1 MARRKQKPEPPLA
14 FSRREKQVLDALY
27 DCTPATVNDV
37 LERLPNAPGYSA
49 VRAMLARLEDK
60 GYVRHEESGP
70 RYLYFPVHARDHARA
85 SLLKRVV
92 DTYFDG
98 SPTKLFAA
106 VLDRNAMKIS
116 DADLAELGRLV
127 SEARRQVRE

>member
-1 MARRKQKPEPPLA
+1 MPRRKHKAEPPLA

-27 DCTPATVNDV
+27 DCTPATVSDV
-37 LERLPNAPGYSA
+37 LERLPDPPGYSA

-60 GYVRHEESGP
+60 GYVRHEESGT
-70 RYLYFPVHARDHARA
+70 RYLYYPVHARDHARA
-85 SLLKRVV
+85 SLLKRVL

-116 DADLAELGRLV
+116 DADLAELARLV
-127 SEARRQVRE
+127 SEARKQART